1 VTKISLVRLG
11 SGLLVL
17 AAVGTQ
23 LGIQVERDLSLV
35 NFFSFFTNLS
45 NLFAATVF
53 LTGVRQRSTPRFDL
67 LRWASAVNMT
77 VVGIVFLT
85 LLRGVDLGPL
95 LPWVN
100 SVLHYVMPVVVVAEW
115 LFNPPRSQRERGD
128 LAFVLIFPAAYLAY
142 VLVRGAL
149 VDWYPY
155 PFLDPINPNGYV
167 GVAMHAVG
175 IALLFVVAAWALML
189 AGNRLAESGQDNLG

>member
-1 VTKISLVRLG
+1 MKISLVRLG
-11 SGLLVL
+11 FGLLVL

-45 NLFAATVF
+45 NLFAAAVF
-53 LTGVRQRSTPRFDL
+53 LIGVNHRSAPKFDL

-85 LLRGVDLGPL
+85 LLRGVELGPL

-155 PFLDPINPNGYV
+155 PFLDPVNPNGYV
-167 GVAMHAVG
+167 GVAMHTVG

-189 AGNRLAESGQDNLG
+189 AGNRLAVSGQDNRG